1 MKISNAISQI
11 KTDNRSF
18 SSDSMLTDRFIW
30 SKIQSKTLF
39 FMKQKNDKFNL
50 NNNNFLY
57 SVLDCLEL
65 ELVDSINCCKEIPA
79 CQILKSKEKLPKI
92 AESNLSSIIKGIY
105 NLDNTERIDFVS
117 INDVIRLSNSKY
129 KIKGIKAFIKDEY
142 LFIPFKKYPKAVAVE
157 AYFEDPLEV
166 YYRNSCKEKDFCVN
180 YQDLEWKCP
189 SDLQSVVIQEVNK
202 ELSYFYNRIIPDENT
217 DKNEQSK

>member
-1 MKISNAISQI
+1 MKISSAISQV

-57 SVLDCLEL
+57 TILDCLEL

-79 CQILKSKEKLPKI
+79 CQILRS
-92 AESNLSSIIKGIY
+92 
-105 NLDNTERIDFVS
+105 
-117 INDVIRLSNSKY
+117 
-129 KIKGIKAFIKDEY
+129 
-142 LFIPFKKYPKAVAVE
+142 
-157 AYFEDPLEV
+157 
-166 YYRNSCKEKDFCVN
+166 
-180 YQDLEWKCP
+180 
-189 SDLQSVVIQEVNK
+189 
-202 ELSYFYNRIIPDENT
+202 
-217 DKNEQSK
+217 